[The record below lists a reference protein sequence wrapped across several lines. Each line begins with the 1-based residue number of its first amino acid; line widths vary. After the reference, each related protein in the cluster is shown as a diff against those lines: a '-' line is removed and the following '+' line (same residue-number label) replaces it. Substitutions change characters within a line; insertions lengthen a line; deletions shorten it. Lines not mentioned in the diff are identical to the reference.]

1 MTGIPETSPPRETGQ
16 QIAALEHLLEVA
28 RQLGATVELDPLL
41 EAIATAATTV
51 LDCERATVFLYDTGT
66 EELYS
71 RVATGIEDSAMKE
84 IRFPIS
90 RGIAG
95 EVARTGSVITL
106 ADAYADPRF
115 NPEFDRQSGF
125 RTRNMLAFPLRGYDS
140 TTVGVLQVLNKRSGQ
155 FDGHDEK
162 LVRFLGAQ
170 AGVAVQRQMLLQE
183 YAHKQRIQRDLN
195 IARDIQQGL
204 LPNEQPL
211 ISGFDVAGWNRP
223 AEETGG
229 DFFDFLPL
237 DDDRLA
243 VVIADVT
250 GHGVGPAIMMAGARA
265 LIRGGLRGVTGL
277 DRAVTDVHQLLCLD
291 MPEGRFVTAFCGLL
305 SAAAGTVEFMSAGQ
319 GPILLYEAA
328 SGDVSELPAQG
339 LPLAFFPEAVYENP
353 TRIELAIGDVLVL
366 LTDGF
371 YEWDRADGESFGQE
385 RVCELIR
392 RHHHLPATD
401 LIEHLFEAVVEF
413 SAGGPQLDDL
423 TAVIVRRT
431 ATSTT
436 PPA

>member
-1 MTGIPETSPPRETGQ
+1 MTGIPETSPPRETSQ

-84 IRFPIS
+84 IRFPVS

-204 LPNEQPL
+204 LPRENPEVAGYD
-211 ISGFDVAGWNRP
+211 IAGWNQP
-223 AEETGG
+223 ADETGG
-229 DFFDFLPL
+229 DSFDFLPL
-237 DDDRLA
+237 DDGSLA
-243 VVIADVT
+243 ITLADAT
-250 GHGVGPAIMMAGARA
+250 GHGIGAALIMAETRA
-265 LIRGGLRGVTGL
+265 LF
-277 DRAVTDVHQLLCLD
+277 RATARQTRDLQRVVSEVNDLLCLD
-291 MPEGRFVTAFCGLL
+291 LPDGKFNTAFFGFL
-305 SAAAGTVEFMSAGQ
+305 APAEHTVRFLSAGQ
-319 GPILLYEAA
+319 GPILVYAA
-328 SGDVSELPAQG
+328 ATGAVRELETHG
-339 LPLAFFPEAVYENP
+339 LPLGIMPEAEYDAATVFQ
-353 TRIELAIGDVLVL
+353 LAPGDMLVL

-371 YEWDRADGESFGQE
+371 YEWDRPDGEQFGTE
-385 RVCELIR
+385 RIADLIR
-392 RHHHLPATD
+392 EHHRLPAAEF
-401 LIEHLFEAVVEF
+401 IQVVYRTVVDF
-413 SAGGPQLDDL
+413 SAGTRQGDDL
-423 TAVIVRRT
+423 TAIVVRRES
-431 ATSTT
+431 AG
-436 PPA
+436 

>member
-1 MTGIPETSPPRETGQ
+1 
-16 QIAALEHLLEVA
+16 
-28 RQLGATVELDPLL
+28 
-41 EAIATAATTV
+41 
-51 LDCERATVFLYDTGT
+51 
-66 EELYS
+66 
-71 RVATGIEDSAMKE
+71 
-84 IRFPIS
+84 
-90 RGIAG
+90 
-95 EVARTGSVITL
+95 
-106 ADAYADPRF
+106 
-115 NPEFDRQSGF
+115 
-125 RTRNMLAFPLRGYDS
+125 
-140 TTVGVLQVLNKRSGQ
+140 
-155 FDGHDEK
+155 
-162 LVRFLGAQ
+162 
-170 AGVAVQRQMLLQE
+170 
-183 YAHKQRIQRDLN
+183 
-195 IARDIQQGL
+195 
-204 LPNEQPL
+204 
-211 ISGFDVAGWNRP
+211 
-223 AEETGG
+223 
-229 DFFDFLPL
+229 
-237 DDDRLA
+237 
-243 VVIADVT
+243 
-250 GHGVGPAIMMAGARA
+250 
-265 LIRGGLRGVTGL
+265 
-277 DRAVTDVHQLLCLD
+277 
-291 MPEGRFVTAFCGLL
+291 
-305 SAAAGTVEFMSAGQ
+305 MSAGQ

>member
-41 EAIATAATTV
+41 EAIAAAATTV

-71 RVATGIEDSAMKE
+71 RVATGIEDSAMTE
-84 IRFPIS
+84 IRFPVS

-125 RTRNMLAFPLRGYDS
+125 RTRNMLAFPLRGYDA

-204 LPNEQPL
+204 LPREQPEVAGYD
-211 ISGFDVAGWNRP
+211 IAGWNQP
-223 AEETGG
+223 ADETGG
-229 DFFDFLPL
+229 DSFDFLQL
-237 DDDRLA
+237 DDGSLA
-243 VVIADVT
+243 IALADAT
-250 GHGVGPAIMMAGARA
+250 GHGIGAALIMAETRA
-265 LIRGGLRGVTGL
+265 LF
-277 DRAVTDVHQLLCLD
+277 RATARQTRDLQRVVSEVNNLLCLD
-291 MPEGRFVTAFCGLL
+291 LPDGKFNTAFFGFLAP
-305 SAAAGTVEFMSAGQ
+305 SEHTVRFLSAGQ
-319 GPILLYEAA
+319 GPILVYAA
-328 SGDVSELPAQG
+328 ATGAVRELETHG
-339 LPLAFFPEAVYENP
+339 LPLGIMPEAEYDATTVL
-353 TRIELAIGDVLVL
+353 RLAPGDMLLL

-371 YEWDRADGESFGQE
+371 YEWDRPDGEQFGTE
-385 RVCELIR
+385 RIADLIR
-392 RHHHLPATD
+392 QHHRLPAAEF
-401 LIEHLFEAVVEF
+401 IQVVYRAVVDF
-413 SAGGPQLDDL
+413 SAGTRQGDDL
-423 TAVIVRRT
+423 TAVIVRRV
-431 ATSTT
+431 
-436 PPA
+436 PAG

>member
-66 EELYS
+66 EDLYS

-84 IRFPIS
+84 IRFPVS

-204 LPNEQPL
+204 LPRENPEVAGSD
-211 ISGFDVAGWNRP
+211 IAGWNQP
-223 AEETGG
+223 ADETGG
-229 DFFDFLPL
+229 DSFDFLPL
-237 DDDRLA
+237 DDGSLA
-243 VVIADVT
+243 ITLADAT
-250 GHGVGPAIMMAGARA
+250 GHGIGAALIMAETRA
-265 LIRGGLRGVTGL
+265 LF
-277 DRAVTDVHQLLCLD
+277 RATARQTRDLQRVVSEVNDLLCLD
-291 MPEGRFVTAFCGLL
+291 LPDGKFNTAFFGFL
-305 SAAAGTVEFMSAGQ
+305 APAEHTVRFLSAGQ
-319 GPILLYEAA
+319 GPILVYAA
-328 SGDVSELPAQG
+328 ATGAVRELETHG
-339 LPLAFFPEAVYENP
+339 LPLGIMPEAEYDAATVFQ
-353 TRIELAIGDVLVL
+353 LAPGDMLVL

-371 YEWDRADGESFGQE
+371 YEWDRPDGEQFGTE
-385 RVCELIR
+385 RIADLIR
-392 RHHHLPATD
+392 VDHRLPAAEFIRVVYRT
-401 LIEHLFEAVVEF
+401 VVEF
-413 SAGGPQLDDL
+413 SAGTRQGDDL
-423 TAVIVRRT
+423 TAVIVRRV
-431 ATSTT
+431 
-436 PPA
+436 PAG

>member
-84 IRFPIS
+84 IRFPVS

-195 IARDIQQGL
+195 IARDI
-204 LPNEQPL
+204 
-211 ISGFDVAGWNRP
+211 
-223 AEETGG
+223 
-229 DFFDFLPL
+229 
-237 DDDRLA
+237 
-243 VVIADVT
+243 
-250 GHGVGPAIMMAGARA
+250 
-265 LIRGGLRGVTGL
+265 
-277 DRAVTDVHQLLCLD
+277 
-291 MPEGRFVTAFCGLL
+291 
-305 SAAAGTVEFMSAGQ
+305 
-319 GPILLYEAA
+319 
-328 SGDVSELPAQG
+328 
-339 LPLAFFPEAVYENP
+339 
-353 TRIELAIGDVLVL
+353 
-366 LTDGF
+366 
-371 YEWDRADGESFGQE
+371 
-385 RVCELIR
+385 
-392 RHHHLPATD
+392 
-401 LIEHLFEAVVEF
+401 
-413 SAGGPQLDDL
+413 
-423 TAVIVRRT
+423 
-431 ATSTT
+431 
-436 PPA
+436 

>member
-1 MTGIPETSPPRETGQ
+1 VTGIPEMSPPRETGQ

-84 IRFPIS
+84 IRFPVS

-204 LPNEQPL
+204 LPRENPEVAGYD
-211 ISGFDVAGWNRP
+211 IAGWNQP
-223 AEETGG
+223 ADETGG
-229 DFFDFLPL
+229 DSFDFLPL
-237 DDDRLA
+237 DDGSLA
-243 VVIADVT
+243 ITLADAT
-250 GHGVGPAIMMAGARA
+250 GHGIGAALIMAETRA
-265 LIRGGLRGVTGL
+265 LF
-277 DRAVTDVHQLLCLD
+277 RATARQTRDLQRVVSEVNDLLCLD
-291 MPEGRFVTAFCGLL
+291 LPDGKFNTAFFGFL
-305 SAAAGTVEFMSAGQ
+305 APAEHTVRFLSAGQ
-319 GPILLYEAA
+319 GPILVYAA
-328 SGDVSELPAQG
+328 ATGAVRELETHG
-339 LPLAFFPEAVYENP
+339 LPLGIMPEAEYDAATVFQ
-353 TRIELAIGDVLVL
+353 LAPGDMLVL

-371 YEWDRADGESFGQE
+371 YEWDRPDGEQFGTE
-385 RVCELIR
+385 RIADLIR
-392 RHHHLPATD
+392 EHHRLPAAEFIRVVYRT
-401 LIEHLFEAVVEF
+401 VVEF
-413 SAGGPQLDDL
+413 SAGTRQGDDL
-423 TAVIVRRT
+423 TAVIVRRV
-431 ATSTT
+431 
-436 PPA
+436 PAG

>member
-84 IRFPIS
+84 IRFPVS

-204 LPNEQPL
+204 LPRENPEVAGYD
-211 ISGFDVAGWNRP
+211 IAGWNQP
-223 AEETGG
+223 ADETGG
-229 DFFDFLPL
+229 DSFDFLPL
-237 DDDRLA
+237 DDGSLA
-243 VVIADVT
+243 ITLADAT
-250 GHGVGPAIMMAGARA
+250 GHGIGAALIMAETRA
-265 LIRGGLRGVTGL
+265 LF
-277 DRAVTDVHQLLCLD
+277 RATARQTRDLQRVVSEVNDLLCLD
-291 MPEGRFVTAFCGLL
+291 LPDGKFNTAFFGFL
-305 SAAAGTVEFMSAGQ
+305 APAEHTVRFLSAGQ
-319 GPILLYEAA
+319 GPILVYAA
-328 SGDVSELPAQG
+328 ATGAVRELETHG
-339 LPLAFFPEAVYENP
+339 LPLGIMPEAEYDATTVFQ
-353 TRIELAIGDVLVL
+353 LAPGDMLVL

-371 YEWDRADGESFGQE
+371 YEWDRPDGEQFGTE
-385 RVCELIR
+385 RIADLIR
-392 RHHHLPATD
+392 EHHHLPAAEFIRVVYRT
-401 LIEHLFEAVVEF
+401 VVEF
-413 SAGGPQLDDL
+413 SAGTRQGDDL
-423 TAVIVRRT
+423 TAVIVRRV
-431 ATSTT
+431 
-436 PPA
+436 PAG

>member
-41 EAIATAATTV
+41 EAIAAAATTV

-71 RVATGIEDSAMKE
+71 RVATGIEDSAMTE
-84 IRFPIS
+84 IRFPVS

-125 RTRNMLAFPLRGYDS
+125 RTRNMLAFPLRGYDA

-204 LPNEQPL
+204 LPREQPEVAGYD
-211 ISGFDVAGWNRP
+211 IAGWNQP
-223 AEETGG
+223 ADETGG
-229 DFFDFLPL
+229 DSFDFLQL
-237 DDDRLA
+237 DDGSLA
-243 VVIADVT
+243 IALADAT
-250 GHGVGPAIMMAGARA
+250 GHGIGAALIMAETRA
-265 LIRGGLRGVTGL
+265 LF
-277 DRAVTDVHQLLCLD
+277 RATARQTRDLQRVVSEVNNLLCLD
-291 MPEGRFVTAFCGLL
+291 LPDGKFNTAFFGFLTP
-305 SAAAGTVEFMSAGQ
+305 AEHTVRFLSAGQ
-319 GPILLYEAA
+319 GPILVYAA
-328 SGDVSELPAQG
+328 ATGAVRELETHG
-339 LPLAFFPEAVYENP
+339 LPLGIMPEAEYDATTVL
-353 TRIELAIGDVLVL
+353 RLAPGDMLLL

-371 YEWDRADGESFGQE
+371 YEWDRPDGEQFGTE
-385 RVCELIR
+385 RIADLIR
-392 RHHHLPATD
+392 QHHRLPAAEF
-401 LIEHLFEAVVEF
+401 IQVVYRAVVDF
-413 SAGGPQLDDL
+413 SAGTRQGDDL
-423 TAVIVRRT
+423 TAVIVRRE
-431 ATSTT
+431 
-436 PPA
+436 PAD